1 MVIGVGC
8 SHGTPP
14 APPPP
19 AVVVTMVRQKDVPI
33 YSEWVGTTVGF
44 VNAQI
49 MPRVQ
54 GYLLKQHY
62 ADGAFVKAGQ
72 LLFEIDDR
80 PYKAALDQAL
90 ARYGTGLAN
99 YIEVLDAAQLL
110 SPAEGALAE
119 TQRDQLLAVVNLYK
133 ALGGGWQMPGEQVA
147 AR

>member
-1 MVIGVGC
+1 M
-8 SHGTPP
+8 
-14 APPPP
+14 
-19 AVVVTMVRQKDVPI
+19 PI

-44 VNAQI
+44 VNAQV

-54 GYLLKQHY
+54 GYLLKQDY
-62 ADGAFVKAGQ
+62 PDGAYVKAGKP
-72 LLFEIDDR
+72 LFEIDDQ
-80 PYKAALDQAL
+80 PDKAALDQAL

-110 SPAEGALAE
+110 YPAESPLAE